1 MGKEKVMTAMERDSV
16 LRSAARATGV
26 VILGIAFCAAGGG
39 ARAARGPL
47 PESVEAWVIPNYH
60 LLRPDVASG
69 GQPTENGL
77 VWLEALGFRTIIDLR
92 APAEGTAAEEKAVRS
107 AGLRYVS
114 VPITPETFRREDVEA
129 IARVLG
135 ETERGPVLL
144 HCASGNRA
152 GGVWTVLRVMEGR
165 PYDEAEA
172 EGRTLGLQSPAMVAA
187 VRRVAGA
194 VETR

>member
-1 MGKEKVMTAMERDSV
+1 MTAGEREHV
-16 LRSAARATGV
+16 LRSASRAAGV
-26 VILGIAFCAAGGG
+26 VTLGIIAFCAASG
-39 ARAARGPL
+39 ADRSGVRGPL
-47 PESVEAWVIPNYH
+47 PETVEAWVIPNYH

-69 GQPTENGL
+69 GQPTESGL
-77 VWLEALGFRTIIDLR
+77 VWLDALGFRTIIDLR
-92 APAEGTAAEEKAVRS
+92 APAEGNAEEETAVRR

-114 VPITPETFRREDVEA
+114 VPITPESFRRADVEA
-129 IARVLG
+129 IASILG

-152 GGVWTVLRVMEGR
+152 GGVWTALRVMEGR

-172 EGRTLGLQSPAMVAA
+172 EGRKIGLQSPAMIAA

-194 VETR
+194 VPGTH